1 MNALRNALP
10 FDVSIPNQ
18 ETEAALLDSRLG
30 RDLESFD
37 SADDLFNS
45 GKDLNKLQEL
55 VKLLIAQE
63 PLEEKYRD
71 HSLTGNWADSRDCH
85 IEPDWLLIYRIADST
100 LYLERTGSHSDLF
113 K

>member
-1 MNALRNALP
+1 MTSK
-10 FDVSIPNQ
+10 VSQ
-18 ETEAALLDSRLG
+18 TTAFKK
-30 RDLESFD
+30 DLKRQKKR
-37 SADDLFNS
+37 

-55 VKLLIAQE
+55 VKLLIAEE

>member
-1 MNALRNALP
+1 MTSNISQTTA
-10 FDVSIPNQ
+10 FKK
-18 ETEAALLDSRLG
+18 
-30 RDLESFD
+30 DLKRQKKR
-37 SADDLFNS
+37 

-55 VKLLIAQE
+55 VKLLIAEE